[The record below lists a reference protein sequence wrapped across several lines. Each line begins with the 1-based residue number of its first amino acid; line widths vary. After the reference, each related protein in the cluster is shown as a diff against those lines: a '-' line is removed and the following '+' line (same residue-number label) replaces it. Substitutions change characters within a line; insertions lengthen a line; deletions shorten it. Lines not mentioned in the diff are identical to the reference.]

1 MSGPSVDT
9 PSKLSLEPS
18 SKLSLGIGLTNACN
32 LECAHCYRPRG
43 EPAFLGVDDV
53 VRCLE
58 VFGNVGSVNLGTGEN
73 ILNPALGDVLDELSR
88 RNVRTSL
95 TSNGLSLL
103 QLDEDR
109 LSRLH
114 DVEVSFDFATEAEH
128 DAFRGKDAFATAVR
142 ALQRCVDLGL
152 EVTMLAVLMSIN
164 HDRLAAIA
172 KLAASLGASFR
183 VNVYQP
189 VHGRELMPSWEQFWE
204 GFELL
209 FAETALVTCTES
221 VVGAVLDTGENSGG
235 EEQRSERNRHT
246 GCGRSSVRL
255 TPTGELLPCV
265 YWPKAAAQLR
275 DLNPGDGDKVLA
287 CGEFERCR
295 ILPPAC
301 RDCPLEPRCGGGCAA
316 RRALTVGVDQPDPFC
331 PLAGGEAKRIKA
343 RPGAALE
350 LLHASNVCT
359 SIVRAE

>member
-1 MSGPSVDT
+1 M
-9 PSKLSLEPS
+9 
-18 SKLSLGIGLTNACN
+18 LSLGIGLTNACN

-43 EPAFLGVDDV
+43 EPAFLGVAEV
-53 VRCLE
+53 VACLD
-58 VFGNVGSVNLGTGEN
+58 VFGDVGSVNLGTGEN
-73 ILNPALGDVLDELSR
+73 ILNPALRDVLDELSR
-88 RNVRTSL
+88 RRLRTSL

-103 QLDEDR
+103 ELDEER
-109 LSRLH
+109 LRRLH
-114 DVEVSFDFATEAEH
+114 DVEVSFDFATAAEL
-128 DAFRGKDAFATAVR
+128 DAFRGADAWSTAVR
-142 ALQRCVDLGL
+142 AVKRCVDLGL

-172 KLAASLGASFR
+172 QLAASLGASFR

-204 GFELL
+204 GFSCL

-221 VVGAVLDTGENSGG
+221 VVGAVLDWGEKDGA
-235 EEQRSERNRHT
+235 EEDDPQRSRHT

-255 TPTGELLPCV
+255 TPTGEILPCV

-275 DLNPGDGDKVLA
+275 DLEPGDGMAVLA
-287 CGEFERCR
+287 SSEFERCR
-295 ILPPAC
+295 LLPPAC

-331 PLAGGEAKRIKA
+331 PLARGDYKPIKV
-343 RPGAALE
+343 RSGANLE